1 MEKIGKERDY
11 LENEFIK
18 ETNELAF
25 LQIDNINPNY
35 IEWLEKELYKL
46 KQVKN
51 NRIVTKGLINI
62 IDSIFDFYIFKKDK
76 KRL

>member
-1 MEKIGKERDY
+1 MEKIGKERNY

>member
-62 IDSIFDFYIFKKDK
+62 IDSIFDFYIF
-76 KRL
+76 RFVF